1 MMKKLLGV
9 GGSEDSFTALEHTAR
24 RVRETGDTLVVAV
37 VDNPDSPRDVD
48 EVEQRVEEVLDEIGL
63 DVEVR
68 VVEGHPGSKLIE
80 IAETEEFDEI
90 VLGGGERSTMD
101 KIRVGEIAEFV
112 LLNSRVSVKLV
123 R

>member
-1 MMKKLLGV
+1 MRKLLGV
-9 GGSEDSFTALEHTAR
+9 GGSDDSFTALEHTVE

-37 VDNPDSPRDVD
+37 VDNPESPRSVDDV
-48 EVEQRVEEVLDEIGL
+48 ERRVHEVLDDAGV

-68 VVEGHPGSKLIE
+68 VVEGHPGSELIE
-80 IAETEEFDEI
+80 MAETGGFDEI
-90 VLGGGERSTMD
+90 VLGGGQRSTMD